1 MDAKTLANALK
12 VKKKLRQ
19 DARTDLYKLC
29 HILGFKDV
37 HPRVHG
43 PIIDLLQ
50 KFKGGQED
58 DNCQNYKPSERLAD
72 IEGKRKYLILDPRG
86 HLKTTVITIAH
97 SIQAIINY
105 PNIRILIS
113 TATGDQVDNIM
124 NGILAQFRYNED
136 FRMLFPEFCPAADKV
151 SDFGSREKF
160 TVPCR
165 TDFTLKEPTVWSCTV
180 GKVIAGGRAD
190 IVKHSDLVDKEN
202 VKTPGGIKEVI
213 NHFKHL
219 IPLLERYNATDS
231 TEASRGSLY
240 VEGTRYDFGDLYGF
254 ILKNIDDSWK
264 VSIRAAEDGNFGNIL
279 WHERFSERELRET
292 RRDMGEWEYAAQYLN
307 KCIPQGDGLCDPK
320 DVAFLP
326 PEVIANLLPSL
337 RLHCTIDLAG
347 MEQTRSGDYTVL
359 TVGGFDRDG
368 RLYIIDIRCGHYS
381 PEEVINHIFDIH
393 QRYPGLIDFK
403 IEKEA
408 HARVLLPFL
417 QREMSKRQRFPVLWP
432 IKRDTH
438 TSKQH
443 RIRGLRPWFKT
454 GNIRFSNGLALSTK
468 SELLEQIS
476 QFPSQSSGVH
486 DDILDTLADL
496 MQNRDGGVTDDVVA
510 DPPEDMK
517 FKQFGQPLPKNRF
530 VGFNEEG
537 VAEWLYGNAQPS
549 VKSPTGMIN

>member
-1 MDAKTLANALK
+1 MADLLASGLAAQR
-12 VKKKLRQ
+12 KLRQ
-19 DARTDLYKLC
+19 LCRTDLFKLC
-29 HILGFKDV
+29 HVLGFKDV
-37 HPRVHG
+37 TGPVHG
-43 PIIDLLQ
+43 PIIDILQ
-50 KFKGGQED
+50 KFEGGED
-58 DNCQNYKPSERLAD
+58 NEDCSVYKPFIPLPHLV
-72 IEGKRKYLILDPRG
+72 GKRKRLILDPRG
-86 HLKTTVITIAH
+86 HLKTTVITISH
-97 SIQAIINY
+97 TIQAIINY
-105 PNIRILIS
+105 PNIRCLIS

-136 FRMLFPEFCPAADKV
+136 FRTLFPEYCPASARV

-190 IVKHSDLVDKEN
+190 MVKHSDLVDKEN
-202 VKTPGGIKEVI
+202 VKTPGGINEVI

-219 IPLLERYNATDS
+219 IPLLERYNAKDGH
-231 TEASRGSLY
+231 EASRGWLD

-254 ILKNIDDSWK
+254 ILKNMDDTWAT
-264 VSIRAAEDGNFGNIL
+264 SIRSAEDGDMGNIL
-279 WHERFSERELRET
+279 WPQRFSEKELKET
-292 RRDMGEWEYAAQYLN
+292 RKDMGDWEYSAQYLN
-307 KCIPQGDGLCDPK
+307 KCVPQGDGLCDPK

-326 PEVIANLLPSL
+326 PEVIGNLLPTL

-347 MEQTRSGDYTVL
+347 MEQARSGDYTVL

-368 RLYIIDIRCGHYS
+368 RLYIVDIRCGHYS
-381 PEEVINHIFDIH
+381 PEEVIEHVFAIH
-393 QRYPGLIDFK
+393 RMYPNLIDFK

-417 QREMSKRQRFPVLWP
+417 QREMSKRQRYPVLWP

-454 GNIRFSNGLALSTK
+454 GNIRFSNGLSLATK
-468 SELLEQIS
+468 SELLEEIS

-496 MQNRDGGVTDDVVA
+496 MQNRDGGVTEDVIA
-510 DPPEDMK
+510 DSPSEEK
-517 FKQFGQPLPKNRF
+517 FRQFGAPPPKNRF
-530 VGFNEEG
+530 MGFDDQG
-537 VAEWLYGNAQPS
+537 TAQWLFGNAEPNA
-549 VKSPTGMIN
+549 KSPTGFLN